1 MPIVGTAGHVD
12 HGKSTLIRAL
22 TGRDPDRWDEEK
34 RRGLT
39 IDLGFAWTTLPDG
52 TEVGFVDV
60 PGHERFIKNML
71 AGVGAI
77 DVALFVVAADE
88 GWMPQSEEHLAVL
101 DLLGVTRGVVALT
114 RADLVDGELLEL
126 AELELRERLEG
137 TSLEGAAVVATSAPQ
152 GRGLDEIVDALRA
165 ALAKVP
171 PRTGDRTRMWIDRA
185 FTIGG
190 AGTVVTGTLLE
201 GRIAVGDTLVV
212 LPQNIP
218 VRVRGLQSH
227 ERSVDI
233 ALPGTRTA
241 VNVVG
246 IDRDEAER
254 GSMLGRPEDWR
265 ISRRFTV
272 ALRTVRGLGE
282 PLRSRGAYRLHL
294 GSGSWPARL
303 RLLEGAELDGR
314 GAALVE
320 PDTSIPVTA
329 GDRLVLREVGRRA
342 VVAGGR
348 VLDPHPPRRGS
359 DVRRSVATLLAA
371 ETPDD
376 VAQALLDV
384 RGVVRRDDLA
394 ADSGGGRA
402 HRGLDAGGWVVA
414 VNRRVE
420 IEEAAVTRTRAYQQA
435 NPLRPGIPK
444 PDLATTL
451 RVAPEILEV
460 IVRASDDLV
469 EQGAHV
475 RTPDFLG
482 TLDASGEEAW
492 TRADETLQACGL
504 AVPRRTELGL
514 DREQLHV
521 VIREGRLVEVSDE
534 FVYLPG
540 ELDRLVA
547 RVRELGDGF
556 TVAEFRDRF
565 DISRKYAVPLLEW
578 LDRTGVTRRDG
589 DVRLVRE

>member
-12 HGKSTLIRAL
+12 HGKSTLIRAI
-22 TGRDPDRWDEEK
+22 TGLDPDRWEEEK

-71 AGVGAI
+71 AGVGAV

-114 RADLVDGELLEL
+114 RADLVDGELLEF

-137 TSLEGAAVVATSAPQ
+137 TSLEGAPVVATAAPE
-152 GRGLDEIVDALRA
+152 GRGIDEIAAAIGA
-165 ALAKVP
+165 ALADVP
-171 PRTGDRTRMWIDRA
+171 PRAGDRTRMWIDRA

-201 GRIAVGDTLVV
+201 GRIAVGDTLAI
-212 LPQNIP
+212 LPQGIP

-227 ERSVDI
+227 ERSVEV

-246 IDRDEAER
+246 VDRDEAER
-254 GSMLGRPEDWR
+254 GSMLGRPGDWR
-265 ISRRFTV
+265 TSRRFT
-272 ALRTVRGLGE
+272 AELRTVRTLAE
-282 PLRSRGAYRLHL
+282 PIRNRGAYRLHM

-303 RLLEGAELDGR
+303 RLLEGPELDGT
-314 GAALVE
+314 GTAIVE
-320 PDTSIPVTA
+320 PETAIPITA

-348 VLDPHPPRRGS
+348 VLDPHPPRRGT
-359 DVRRSVATLLAA
+359 DVRRSVEILLGAA
-371 ETPDD
+371 TPDA

-384 RGVVRRDDLA
+384 RGVARGEDLT

-402 HRGLDAGGWVVA
+402 RRGLDAGAWIVSEGRQA
-414 VNRRVE
+414 E
-420 IEEAAVTRTRAYQQA
+420 IGLAAVERTRAYQQA
-435 NPLRPGIPK
+435 NPLRPGVPK

-451 RVAPEILEV
+451 RIEPEILEAV
-460 IVRASDDLV
+460 VAASDDLV

-475 RTPDFLG
+475 RTPDFIG
-482 TLDASGEEAW
+482 TLDGSGEEAW
-492 TRADETLQACGL
+492 AKAEETLRASGL
-504 AVPRRTELGL
+504 AAPRRSELGL

-521 VIREGRLVEVSDE
+521 VVREGRLIEVSDE
-534 FVYLPG
+534 FVYLPD
-540 ELDRLVA
+540 ELERLVA
-547 RVRELGDGF
+547 AVRELGSGF
-556 TVAEFRDRF
+556 TVAGFRDRF
-565 DISRKYAVPLLEW
+565 GISRKYAVPLLEW

-589 DVRLVRE
+589 DVRVLRA